1 MEVLSVILVVG
12 NVKLNMA
19 HDDGNKTEHKQW
31 RRSPCEEAIMRQV
44 SVI

>member
-19 HDDGNKTEHKQW
+19 HNDGNKTEHEQW
-31 RRSPCEEAIMRQV
+31 RWPCEEAIMRQV
-44 SVI
+44 PVI